1 MSGLPIVS
9 CRETTRRWFMQHFPL
24 NLHFRVTIYGSFMI
38 RQDRISRW
46 LNKEVAMHEAN
57 TKYSFSRG
65 LCRKSQWAPLSN
77 CFLRGTHACPFEDQ
91 SRGPSCGSTIR
102 NPVGSAFNG
111 HKLSDAY
118 MVLLG
123 IYVYLWVLNPT
134 TSNLKA
140 ATSALAISMG
150 IPMPLIWSPLWTLI
164 QNIWGDSLHIVSP
177 PVRPLYSSEKD
188 CSMHV
193 LSKTIN
199 TSRYVCA
206 CSLAYVSF
214 STQ

>member
-1 MSGLPIVS
+1 MSLLLPCLLFSPGTLSNSGSHSILSLRGRVRATDS
-9 CRETTRRWFMQHFPL
+9 QLSRDYSALVHAAFPTEPAL
-24 NLHFRVTIYGSFMI
+24 QSNDIWVIHDSPGQNIPM
-38 RQDRISRW
+38 

-150 IPMPLIWSPLWTLI
+150 IPMPLI
-164 QNIWGDSLHIVSP
+164 
-177 PVRPLYSSEKD
+177 
-188 CSMHV
+188 
-193 LSKTIN
+193 
-199 TSRYVCA
+199 
-206 CSLAYVSF
+206 
-214 STQ
+214 